1 MPPSWLATKA
11 VKELQSA
18 RKAAAKF
25 FGGIGSEERKQMAA
39 AALREASGLERVS
52 SSAARVWAD
61 LVAHCALQ
69 KGRSAANLTVYT
81 SEASVAAQIAALGA
95 TTAASLLELSVQR
108 VAEGTQLAQKDKDLV
123 RAALRAA
130 LASPEV
136 RDKSGPKAA
145 IRALSWLVE

>member
-1 MPPSWLATKA
+1 M
-11 VKELQSA
+11 
-18 RKAAAKF
+18 
-25 FGGIGSEERKQMAA
+25 
-39 AALREASGLERVS
+39 
-52 SSAARVWAD
+52 
-61 LVAHCALQ
+61 
-69 KGRSAANLTVYT
+69 
-81 SEASVAAQIAALGA
+81 AAQIAALGT